1 MKSAREKIDGARLS
15 SGPDV
20 VVVRLPEVAYGSLD
34 EEKLARVR
42 RLLLG
47 VASQPGPPYLIV
59 DLSGVH
65 YFGARLIGIV
75 VSTWDE
81 LNKQNRR
88 LILCGLNPY
97 CAQLLQTLHLE
108 KLFAIYPTP
117 QAALAGV
124 GAQPHPGAGGA
135 LSAPVGTRVSDV
147 GWGPGLLRLEYV
159 GDDGE
164 PIRCVIVPR

>member
-1 MKSAREKIDGARLS
+1 MKPARETIDGARLPP
-15 SGPDV
+15 GPDV
-20 VVVRLPEVAYGSLD
+20 VVVRPPEVAYGSLD
-34 EEKLARVR
+34 EEKLSRVR

-75 VSTWDE
+75 VSAWDE

-97 CAQLLQTLHLE
+97 CAQLLHTLHLE
-108 KLFAIYPTP
+108 KLVAIHPTLE
-117 QAALAGV
+117 AALAGV
-124 GAQPHPGAGGA
+124 GAQLQPGAGGA
-135 LSAPVGTRVSDV
+135 LSAPVRARVSGV
-147 GWGPGLLRLEYV
+147 GWAPHLLRLEYV

>member
-1 MKSAREKIDGARLS
+1 MKPARETIDGARLPP
-15 SGPDV
+15 GPDV
-20 VVVRLPEVAYGSLD
+20 VVVRPPEVAYGSLD

-47 VASQPGPPYLIV
+47 VASQPGPRHLIV
-59 DLSGVH
+59 DLSDVH

-75 VSTWDE
+75 VSTWHE
-81 LNKQNRR
+81 LNKQDRR

-108 KLFAIYPTP
+108 KLFAVHPTP
-117 QAALAGV
+117 EAALAGV
-124 GAQPHPGAGGA
+124 GAQLQAGAGDA
-135 LSAPVGTRVSDV
+135 LSTPVRARVSGV
-147 GWGPGLLRLEYV
+147 GWAPDLLRLEYV

>member
-1 MKSAREKIDGARLS
+1 MKPAREKIDGARLPPES
-15 SGPDV
+15 DF

-34 EEKLARVR
+34 EKKLARVR

-65 YFGARLIGIV
+65 YFGARLIGVV
-75 VSTWDE
+75 VSAWDE
-81 LNKQNRR
+81 LNKQGRR

-97 CAQLLQTLHLE
+97 CAQLLQTFQLGR
-108 KLFAIYPTP
+108 LFAIHPTP
-117 QAALAGV
+117 EAALAGV
-124 GAQPHPGAGGA
+124 GAQLYPGAEGA
-135 LSAPVGTRVSDV
+135 LSAPVRTRVSGV
-147 GWGPGLLRLEYV
+147 GWGPDLLRLEYV

>member
-1 MKSAREKIDGARLS
+1 MKSAHEKIDGARLP

-34 EEKLARVR
+34 EEKLGRVR

-47 VASQPGPPYLIV
+47 VASQTGPPYLIV

-65 YFGARLIGIV
+65 YFGARLIGVV
-75 VSTWDE
+75 VSAWDE
-81 LNKQNRR
+81 LNKQGRR

-97 CAQLLQTLHLE
+97 CAQLLHTLHLE
-108 KLFAIYPTP
+108 KLVAIHPTP
-117 QAALAGV
+117 EAALAGV
-124 GAQPHPGAGGA
+124 GAQLHPAAGGA
-135 LSAPVGTRVSDV
+135 LSAPVRTRVSDV
-147 GWGPGLLRLEYV
+147 GWGADLLRLEYV